1 MHKQLEREAYQV
13 QRGLNEDPTSADLET
28 ELAHLED
35 EIRLCKEQLSASSKE
50 LALML
55 SCYRETQ
62 VAALKSRQRAAAPG
76 QEVAVVRRAEVCFK
90 HARWRLTDVD
100 GQLGIADL
108 ILANFLYSRVTKSND
123 SVEHLLELGNV
134 KVTNLLPN
142 QAYKEV
148 LQPTELQPH
157 VPLERQRALR
167 IFCRVRAP
175 VGGIS
180 VKEHLEV
187 NLVPITIGLTHAF
200 TYRML
205 RFFFSSRTGRDAP
218 DKTDDHL
225 DEEPKPAPPP
235 ASHTR
240 RGRRSQPSL
249 ASSSRDDV
257 EKMKERAEKNQTFVY
272 VKVPE
277 VPLRLSYKGEK
288 EKNLE
293 DLHDC
298 SLVLPTLELH
308 NRTCT
313 WLDLLMVV
321 KSTTRKV
328 LLSQAIK
335 QKLQIKSHQTQG
347 SAQDDANQPQEED
360 KARLLLGAKL
370 LGGPEK
376 SSRRGFFK

>member
-1 MHKQLEREAYQV
+1 M
-13 QRGLNEDPTSADLET
+13 SA
-28 ELAHLED
+28 
-35 EIRLCKEQLSASSKE
+35 
-50 LALML
+50 
-55 SCYRETQ
+55 
-62 VAALKSRQRAAAPG
+62 
-76 QEVAVVRRAEVCFK
+76 F
-90 HARWRLTDVD
+90 
-100 GQLGIADL
+100 
-108 ILANFLYSRVTKSND
+108 
-123 SVEHLLELGNV
+123 
-134 KVTNLLPN
+134 
-142 QAYKEV
+142 
-148 LQPTELQPH
+148 
-157 VPLERQRALR
+157 
-167 IFCRVRAP
+167 
-175 VGGIS
+175 
-180 VKEHLEV
+180 
-187 NLVPITIGLTHAF
+187 
-200 TYRML
+200 
-205 RFFFSSRTGRDAP
+205 P

-370 LGGPEK
+370 LVSRGKERMRMEGGGAA
-376 SSRRGFFK
+376 SQFLHSDGFSCKTHACPYVALLSIPRCVKLSLPFI